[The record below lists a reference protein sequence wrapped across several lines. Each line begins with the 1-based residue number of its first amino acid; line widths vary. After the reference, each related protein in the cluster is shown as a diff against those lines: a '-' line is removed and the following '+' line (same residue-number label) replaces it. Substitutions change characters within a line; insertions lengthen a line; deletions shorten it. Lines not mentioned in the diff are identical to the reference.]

1 MWSSTVFAGRN
12 GAGKSTVLQ
21 ALDFLS
27 QLARG
32 DIEGWLEQRGWSA
45 ADLRC
50 KLRKESNITFTVSF
64 QVTTGE
70 KITWNASFNRTDLR
84 CSRES
89 VYLGASEGSG
99 FLLRSSEQAFQLEGK
114 PSQNIAFEYQGSI
127 LSALKD

>member
-1 MWSSTVFAGRN
+1 MIKSVRIVNFKSLADVTLFLGHFNCLVGMN

-50 KLRKESNITFTVSF
+50 KLRKESNITFTVYF

-70 KITWNASFNRTDLR
+70 TITWNASFNRTDLR
-84 CSRES
+84 CSRET
-89 VYLGASEGSG
+89 VYLGAGEGSG
-99 FLLRSSEQAFQLEGK
+99 FLLRSSEQAF
-114 PSQNIAFEYQGSI
+114 
-127 LSALKD
+127 

>member
-1 MWSSTVFAGRN
+1 MIKSIRIVNFKSLAGVTLRLGHFNCLVGMN

-50 KLRKESNITFTVSF
+50 KLRKESNITFTVDF

-70 KITWNASFNRTDLR
+70 TITWNTSFNRTDLR
-84 CSRES
+84 CSRVT
-89 VYLGASEGSG
+89 VYLGGS
-99 FLLRSSEQAFQLEGK
+99 
-114 PSQNIAFEYQGSI
+114 
-127 LSALKD
+127 